1 VESPII
7 GGQTKEAWVPILS
20 YLRFALNA
28 EADRSAFELDLSE
41 MSSLAAAQPGFR
53 WAEVARSVA
62 EESVY
67 IVVSEWDDVE
77 DVRAWEH
84 IEEHEGVMARWE
96 TKYREPFVHR
106 RFAPWIRPENP

>member
-1 VESPII
+1 M
-7 GGQTKEAWVPILS
+7 PILS

-28 EADRSAFELDLSE
+28 EADQVAFEKDLE
-41 MSSLAAAQPGFR
+41 DMAVMAATQPGFR

-62 EESVY
+62 AEAVY

-77 DVRAWEH
+77 QVRAWEH

-96 TKYREPFVHR
+96 HHYREPFVHR
-106 RFAPWIRPENP
+106 RFVPWIRPENP